1 MSEQIIIGLAA
12 IIVLGIFAQWV
23 AWHFKLPSILLL
35 LLFGFAVGPFT
46 GFLQPDNFFG
56 DLLFPF
62 VSISVAIILFEGGL
76 SLKLNELKLILK
88 IVRNLITV
96 GTVITWMLATIAAY
110 YLIPLPWNFSIL
122 LGAIL
127 VVTGPTV
134 IMPLLRLVKPKGQI
148 NSILKWE
155 GIVND
160 PIGAMLALLVF
171 ESIISS
177 GVIDATFTTLFT
189 IVKTIGISSVIGVI
203 GAYLLVFLLKKDYIP
218 DFLQNPSSLAAI
230 ILVFALSN
238 TIQSESGLF
247 AVTIMGIIL
256 ANQKQVVVEHII
268 EFKENLRVLLL
279 SSLFIVLAARLKL
292 SEIALLQTGSLI
304 FVGALIFI
312 IRPVTIFASTIGSH
326 LSWKEKLYLSWM
338 APRGIVAAAVT
349 SIFALELEHFG
360 IKGAEILVPIM
371 FLIIVSTI
379 IVYGL
384 SAIPLAKILHISD
397 IDPQGILIAGINHL
411 SKDIYKILSKYN
423 IKVLLVDNN
432 WDKVTNTRREGID
445 AIFGSIVSEK
455 TLEHLN
461 LEGIGKFIAFT
472 PNKGINSLA
481 AIYFSRIFESA
492 DVYQINTAP
501 KFNQDLSKELRSNY
515 LSSQKLEYPL
525 LEHYDETIKVKETKI
540 TAEYTFENFVNQYG
554 QDNVYPLFVLSKNN
568 KLTVFS
574 DNNFPKLKEGETLIS
589 VILNENV
596 KIQFNQQQNQQRIQ

>member
-1 MSEQIIIGLAA
+1 LSEQIIIGLAA

-35 LLFGFAVGPFT
+35 LLFGFIVGPFT
-46 GFLQPDNFFG
+46 GYLQPDKFFG
-56 DLLFPF
+56 ELLFPF

-76 SLKLNELKLILK
+76 SLKLDELKPIFK
-88 IVRNLITV
+88 VVRNLITI
-96 GTVITWMLATIAAY
+96 GTLVTWSLTSLAAY
-110 YLIPLPWNFSIL
+110 YFIPLTWNFSVL

-171 ESIISS
+171 ETIIST
-177 GVIDATFTTLFT
+177 GFFDATLTTGIT
-189 IVKTIGISSVIGVI
+189 IFKTVVISSAIGVI

-218 DFLQNPSSLAAI
+218 DFLQNPSSLAII
-230 ILVFALSN
+230 ILVFALAN

-256 ANQKQVVVEHII
+256 ANQHQVVVEHII

-292 SEIALLQTGSLI
+292 TEIALLQTGSFI
-304 FVGALIFI
+304 FVGLLIFA
-312 IRPVTIFASTIGSH
+312 IRPLTIFASTIGSH
-326 LSWKEKLYLSWM
+326 LNWKEKLYLSWM

-349 SIFALELEHFG
+349 SIFALELEHHG

-379 IVYGL
+379 VVYGL
-384 SAIPLAKILHISD
+384 SAIPLAKVLHISD
-397 IDPQGILIAGINHL
+397 IDPQGILIVGINHL
-411 SKDIYKILSKYN
+411 SKDIYKILKKYN

-445 AIFGSIVSEK
+445 AMFGSIVSEK
-455 TLEHLN
+455 TLEHIN

-525 LEHYDETIKVKETKI
+525 LEHYDETIKVKATKI
-540 TAEYTFENFVNQYG
+540 TEEYSFDNFIEQYG
-554 QDNVYPLFVLSKNN
+554 NDNVYPLFILSKDN

-574 DNNFPKLKEGETLIS
+574 DKNQPKPKNGETLIT

-596 KIQFNQQQNQQRIQ
+596 KLQFNKQESRGIE

>member
-35 LLFGFAVGPFT
+35 LLFGFIVGPFT
-46 GFLQPDNFFG
+46 GYLQPDNFFG
-56 DLLFPF
+56 ELLFPF

-76 SLKLNELKLILK
+76 SLKLDELKPIFK
-88 IVRNLITV
+88 VVRNLITI
-96 GTVITWMLATIAAY
+96 GTLVTWSLTSIAAY
-110 YLIPLPWNFSIL
+110 YFIPLPWNFSVL

-171 ESIISS
+171 ETIIST
-177 GVIDATFTTLFT
+177 GFFDATLTTAITLFKT
-189 IVKTIGISSVIGVI
+189 IVISSAIGII
-203 GAYLLVFLLKKDYIP
+203 GAYILVFLLKKDYIP
-218 DFLQNPSSLAAI
+218 DFLQNPASLAII
-230 ILVFALSN
+230 ILVFALAN
-238 TIQSESGLF
+238 TIQNESGLF

-256 ANQKQVVVEHII
+256 ANQHQVVVEHII

-292 SEIALLQTGSLI
+292 SEIALLQTGSFIFVALLI
-304 FVGALIFI
+304 FAV
-312 IRPVTIFASTIGSH
+312 RPLTIFASTIGSH
-326 LSWKEKLYLSWM
+326 LNWKEKLYLSWM

-349 SIFALELEHFG
+349 SIFALELEHHG

-379 IVYGL
+379 VVYGL

-397 IDPQGILIAGINHL
+397 IDPQGILVVGINHL
-411 SKDIYKILSKYN
+411 SKDIYKILKIFN

-432 WDKVTNTRREGID
+432 WDKVTNARKEGID
-445 AIFGSIVSEK
+445 AMFGSIVSEK
-455 TLEHLN
+455 TLEHIN

-501 KFNQDLSKELRSNY
+501 KFNQGLSKELRSNY
-515 LSSQKLEYPL
+515 LSSKKLEYPL
-525 LEHYDETIKVKETKI
+525 LEHYDETIKVKATKI
-540 TAEYTFENFVNQYG
+540 TEEYSFDKFIEQYG
-554 QDNVYPLFVLSKNN
+554 EDNVYPLFILSKDN

-574 DNNFPKLKEGETLIS
+574 DKNQPKPKNGETLIS

-596 KIQFNQQQNQQRIQ
+596 KLQFNKKESRGVE